1 MVARLCSIVI
11 LRTPENKS
19 GTDKLNKSMIPIAYS
34 KVIITSF
41 ATHQSQSELQEGK
54 TLFIVP
60 FLLMLTYHLYKS
72 KNI

>member
-19 GTDKLNKSMIPIAYS
+19 GTDKLNKSMIPTAYS

-41 ATHQSQSELQEGK
+41 ATDQSQSELQEGEA
-54 TLFIVP
+54 LFIVP
-60 FLLMLTYHLYKS
+60 FLLMLTHHLYKS
-72 KNI
+72 KNM